1 MLRKRRGKVELLEG
15 QDRAA
20 LKGNVICSVLRHNHR
35 SRLELI
41 YGVGR
46 TIPAVF
52 NRKHVMIASGYH
64 PRSEYELMEYEER
77 E

>member
-20 LKGNVICSVLRHNHR
+20 LKGKAICSVLRHNRR

-46 TIPAVF
+46 TILAVF
-52 NRKHVMIASGYH
+52 NR
-64 PRSEYELMEYEER
+64 
-77 E
+77 